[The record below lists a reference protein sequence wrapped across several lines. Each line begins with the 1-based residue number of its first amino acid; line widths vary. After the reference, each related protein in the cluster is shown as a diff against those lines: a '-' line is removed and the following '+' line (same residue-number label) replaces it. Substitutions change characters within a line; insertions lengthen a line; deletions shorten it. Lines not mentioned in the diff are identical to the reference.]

1 MISFFKNKEKN
12 IMNDDKSYSNIA
24 ALLIHVAKIDEN
36 YDDKEKEIIKKT
48 LIELGAVSSKI
59 DKLISDA
66 SIIEENSNQIL
77 DFTREVKNA
86 PESDKI
92 RIIESL
98 WKIIYSDDN
107 ADMYETNL
115 MRRLAGLL
123 YIDAKTM
130 GDIKRAIQ
138 KNKNFQKLSIKNIM
152 TKNPISVRGDT
163 LAVKALSIMNSKK
176 ITSLCVHNNKNKTK
190 TIGILHI
197 HTILE
202 ANIQ

>member
-12 IMNDDKSYSNIA
+12 KVDDDKFYSNIA

-36 YDDKEKEIIKKT
+36 YEDKEKEIIKKT
-48 LIELGAVSSKI
+48 LIELGAASSNI

-66 SIIEENSNQIL
+66 SVIEENSNQIL
-77 DFTREVKNA
+77 NFTREVKNA

-130 GDIKRAIQ
+130 GDLKE
-138 KNKNFQKLSIKNIM
+138 KVKKELS
-152 TKNPISVRGDT
+152 R
-163 LAVKALSIMNSKK
+163 
-176 ITSLCVHNNKNKTK
+176 
-190 TIGILHI
+190 
-197 HTILE
+197 
-202 ANIQ
+202 

>member
-1 MISFFKNKEKN
+1 M
-12 IMNDDKSYSNIA
+12 
-24 ALLIHVAKIDEN
+24 AKIDEN
-36 YDDKEKEIIKKT
+36 YEDKEKEIIKKT
-48 LIELGAVSSKI
+48 LIELGAASSSV

-77 DFTREVKNA
+77 NFTREVKNA

-123 YIDAKTM
+123 YIDAKIM
-130 GDIKRAIQ
+130 GDLKEKIKQ
-138 KNKNFQKLSIKNIM
+138 EL
-152 TKNPISVRGDT
+152 
-163 LAVKALSIMNSKK
+163 KK
-176 ITSLCVHNNKNKTK
+176 
-190 TIGILHI
+190 
-197 HTILE
+197 
-202 ANIQ
+202 